1 MRLVILEE
9 YDKVSEWAAKY
20 VMNRI
25 NKLFQRKQKGIL
37 NIYCTAG
44 YPELEATR
52 TILHHLELAGTDM
65 VEIGMPYS
73 DPLADGPTI
82 QESSTIALKNGMS
95 VKKLFDQLEGI
106 RPQIQMPVLLM
117 GYLNPVIRYGLEA
130 FFSKCNE
137 VGVDGLIL
145 PDMPLYEYS
154 NIFLPLFERYD
165 LKPIFLITPQTS
177 TKRIHSIDELSNA
190 FIYVVSSAS
199 TTGKKAGF
207 DDNTIAYFK
216 KIQQMELKTPTLI
229 GFGISTNEAYQT
241 ACEYSNGAIVGSEFI
256 RMLGES
262 PNPEEDI
269 GRFIDK
275 IKGNVLT

>member
-1 MRLVILEE
+1 
-9 YDKVSEWAAKY
+9 
-20 VMNRI
+20 MNRI

-117 GYLNPVIRYGLEA
+117 GYLNPVIQYGLEA